1 MSYDEAIF
9 NTMLTILGI
18 LIVVVFIAVLVFKPM
33 VIVFGAVGFAA
44 ILLIA
49 YAVMKIY
56 NYRQ

>member
-18 LIVVVFIAVLVFKPM
+18 LIVVVFIAVLVFKPV
-33 VIVFGAVGFAA
+33 VIVFGAVGLLA